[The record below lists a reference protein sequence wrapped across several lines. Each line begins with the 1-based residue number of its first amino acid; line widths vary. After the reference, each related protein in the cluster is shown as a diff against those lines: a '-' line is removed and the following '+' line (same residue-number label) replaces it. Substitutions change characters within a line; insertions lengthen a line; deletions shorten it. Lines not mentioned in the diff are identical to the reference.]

1 MFQAQAAHDG
11 DAVLLGEIARRAEV
25 PPDETRAL
33 LHDLTRVHRL
43 VTELAGVDT
52 PDMGPRW
59 EAQAPAVTVPR
70 PQSVQQRRRFHLDK
84 DVRLEEGL
92 HADE

>member
-11 DAVLLGEIARRAEV
+11 DTVLSDEIARRAEV
-25 PPDETRAL
+25 PPDEMRAL

-43 VTELAGVDT
+43 ATELAGVDT

-59 EAQAPAVTVPR
+59 EAKPR
-70 PQSVQQRRRFHLDK
+70 L
-84 DVRLEEGL
+84 
-92 HADE
+92 